1 MDRLCLHLNFI
12 LTVCDFAQRAVL
24 YLMDVYPFSYSNWVL
39 VLVAAVVFSF
49 LHLCNMCI
57 YTCYDMHVRSEGNLL
72 ESVLPLL
79 PPGFQSWNS
88 GQQTSQR
95 VLLLTEASH
104 WSVPL
109 SVKKQMVSF
118 SGLAEDP
125 GLVLAPTW

>member
-1 MDRLCLHLNFI
+1 MHLNFI

-39 VLVAAVVFSF
+39 VLVAAVVFPF
-49 LHLCNMCI
+49 LHLCSMCV

-95 VLLLTEASH
+95 VLLVTEASH

-109 SVKKQMVSF
+109 TVKKQRVSF
-118 SGLAEDP
+118 RGLAEDP
-125 GLVLAPTW
+125 GLVPAPAW